1 MKRLILGTFLLLLL
15 VGCRSHEN
23 SYIIKNETNKKIT
36 IYGYAV
42 KWSKK
47 LNYNPIYSESFE
59 IQPGSEYLV
68 LKMTGEDNEPQ
79 GIFQYAD
86 EIDSVVISLN
96 NEKFIRYSCNY
107 YESGGEVVRLCND
120 KPNIIFPEYYEEV
133 CSDHECIYTYTITED
148 DFNEIEK

>member
-1 MKRLILGTFLLLLL
+1 MKKLILGTFLLLLI
-15 VGCRSHEN
+15 GCRSYEN
-23 SYIIKNETNKKIT
+23 SFIIKNETTKKIT
-36 IYGYAV
+36 ISGYAV
-42 KWSKK
+42 KWSKD

-68 LKMTGEDNEPQ
+68 IKGTGEDNEPQ
-79 GIFQYAD
+79 GIFQLAA

-96 NEKFIRYSCNY
+96 NEKFIRYTCNY
-107 YESGGEVVRLCND
+107 YIAGGEVVRLCND
-120 KPNIIFPEYYEEV
+120 KPNMINFSEYYEEV